1 MPSRRHPRPSS
12 YSSAHCNSRGR
23 ECALFSLQ
31 ADMRGG
37 GMLRAAGVRGAW
49 STSKPILATPRLGGG
64 SGFPSSWAGACARSR
79 ACAAPC
85 KHGTAHQ
92 ASGGSRTLQRRPCMS
107 SSHSRATHNRGVQAL
122 NACAGLTALAPRG
135 AGRVHVRVNS
145 SSCAQLRAPGR
156 PLGPLA
162 PYDEHTCSIAPGKL
176 AGAGASDEIRTR
188 QRGRGEVGGRTGYGQ
203 EQHELGGPGV
213 ECDGENKRRT

>member
-1 MPSRRHPRPSS
+1 M
-12 YSSAHCNSRGR
+12 
-23 ECALFSLQ
+23 
-31 ADMRGG
+31 
-37 GMLRAAGVRGAW
+37 
-49 STSKPILATPRLGGG
+49 
-64 SGFPSSWAGACARSR
+64 
-79 ACAAPC
+79 
-85 KHGTAHQ
+85 
-92 ASGGSRTLQRRPCMS
+92 
-107 SSHSRATHNRGVQAL
+107 
-122 NACAGLTALAPRG
+122 
-135 AGRVHVRVNS
+135 RVNS

-203 EQHELGGPGV
+203 EQYELGGPGV